1 MSRRGLQLF
10 IGAKVKAVGQA
21 ATVYS
26 DAQPFHKCVGTAA
39 IHLISTAGS
48 VTITQQVSYD
58 GTNFFDPVDAAGS
71 AVGSVGAAITVTTG
85 KWISY
90 SPVFA
95 PYIRY
100 KIVEQ
105 NSAPTVVT
113 LRSIYQEEL

>member
-1 MSRRGLQLF
+1 MSRRGLQLV
-10 IGAKVKAVGQA
+10 IGDNLKDVAQA
-21 ATVYS
+21 ATIYTKV
-26 DAQPFHKCVGTAA
+26 QPFHKCVGTASV
-39 IHLISTAGS
+39 HLISTAGS
-48 VTITQQVSYD
+48 ITITQQVSYD

-71 AVGSVGAAITVTTG
+71 AIGAVCAAVTVTAG

-105 NSAPTVVT
+105 NSAATIIT
-113 LRSIYQEEL
+113 LMSIYQEEL

>member
-10 IGAKVKAVGQA
+10 IGAKLKDVAKA
-21 ATVYS
+21 ATEYTA
-26 DAQPFHKCVGTAA
+26 AQPFHKCTGTASV
-39 IHLISTAGS
+39 HLISTAGS

-100 KIVEQ
+100 KVVEG
-105 NSAPTVVT
+105 NVAATVLT